1 MRFENVILSQD
12 RARARKRR
20 VCIGSLVE
28 DYQVVSIKDIA
39 ALAGVS
45 RGTVDRALNDR
56 GGVNREVA
64 ERIKRIAAEQG
75 YKTNRAA
82 LALAARKKPITIGV
96 IFPSEG
102 NAFYDDV
109 ISGLEAAEAEF
120 RDSGLSVILKTMRGY
135 SEDTQLALM
144 NELVKAGV
152 QAMVLAPINSRRITT
167 KVNAIV
173 KKGIP
178 VITANTDLEKSK
190 RLCYVGTDYEKSGR
204 IAAGL
209 LGLVSDRHPL
219 NTVIITGSIHVLGH
233 NQRILG
239 IHSAASQH
247 YPLIRILDI
256 CETYDDLERAYT
268 ITLEILQKYPE
279 LDAIYMTAGGVA
291 GACRAIVDSGRS
303 GKIRLLTHDN
313 TSESRPYLEAG
324 VISAT
329 ICQDP
334 FRQGYL
340 PVKLFFDYFLD
351 KQEPSQERI
360 YTQNDILIREN
371 L

>member
-1 MRFENVILSQD
+1 M
-12 RARARKRR
+12 
-20 VCIGSLVE
+20 
-28 DYQVVSIKDIA
+28 VSIKDIA

-56 GGVNREVA
+56 GGVNRVVA
-64 ERIKRIAAEQG
+64 DRIKKIAAEQG

-82 LALAARKKPITIGV
+82 LALAARKKPMTIGV

-102 NAFYDDV
+102 NAFYEDV
-109 ISGLEAAEAEF
+109 ITGLETAEAEF

-135 SEDTQLALM
+135 SEDAQLALM
-144 NELVKAGV
+144 DELVKEGV
-152 QAMVLAPINSRRITT
+152 QALVLAPINSRRITS
-167 KVNAIV
+167 KVNSIV

-209 LGLVSDRHPL
+209 LGLVSDKDPL
-219 NTVIITGSIHVLGH
+219 NTVIITGSIQILGH
-233 NQRILG
+233 NQRIIG
-239 IHSAASQH
+239 IHEAARKH
-247 YPLIRILDI
+247 YPFIHILDI
-256 CETYDDLERAYT
+256 CETYDDIDRAYT
-268 ITLEILQKYPE
+268 VTQEILQKYPE

-291 GACRAIVDSGRS
+291 GACRAVVDSGRS
-303 GKIRLLTHDN
+303 GVVRLLTHDN

-340 PVKLFFDYFLD
+340 PVKILFDYFLD
-351 KQEPSQERI
+351 KQAPSQERV

>member
-1 MRFENVILSQD
+1 M
-12 RARARKRR
+12 
-20 VCIGSLVE
+20 E
-28 DYQVVSIKDIA
+28 DLQVVSIKDIA

-120 RDSGLSVILKTMRGY
+120 RDSGLSVLLKTMRGY
-135 SEDTQLALM
+135 SEDVQIALM
-144 NELVKAGV
+144 DELLQEGV
-152 QAMVLAPINSRRITT
+152 QALVIATINSKRITA
-167 KVNAIV
+167 KVNALV

-209 LGLVSDRHPL
+209 LGLVSDTYPL
-219 NTVIITGSIHVLGH
+219 NTVIITGSIQVLGH
-233 NQRILG
+233 NQRISG
-239 IHSAASQH
+239 IHAAARQN
-247 YPLIRILDI
+247 YPFIQILDI
-256 CETYDDLERAYT
+256 YETYDDLERAYSVT
-268 ITLEILQKYPE
+268 QEILQKYPQ

-291 GACRAIVDSGRS
+291 GACRAIVDAGMS

-334 FRQGYL
+334 YRQGYL
-340 PVKLFFDYFLD
+340 PVKLLFDYFLD
-351 KQEPSQERI
+351 KQAPSQERM

>member
-1 MRFENVILSQD
+1 M
-12 RARARKRR
+12 
-20 VCIGSLVE
+20 
-28 DYQVVSIKDIA
+28 
-39 ALAGVS
+39 
-45 RGTVDRALNDR
+45 
-56 GGVNREVA
+56 
-64 ERIKRIAAEQG
+64 
-75 YKTNRAA
+75 
-82 LALAARKKPITIGV
+82 TIGV

-102 NAFYDDV
+102 NAFYKDV

-120 RDSGLSVILKTMRGY
+120 RDSGLSVTLKTMRGY
-135 SEDTQLALM
+135 SEDTQIALLD
-144 NELVKAGV
+144 ELVKDGV
-152 QAMVLAPINSRRITT
+152 QALVLAPINSRSITT

-209 LGLVSDRHPL
+209 LGLVSDKDPL
-219 NTVIITGSIHVLGH
+219 NTVVITGSIHILGH
-233 NQRILG
+233 NQRIHG
-239 IHSAASQH
+239 IHAAAREH
-247 YPLIRILDI
+247 YPFIQILDI
-256 CETYDDLERAYT
+256 CETFDDLGRAYT
-268 ITLEILQKYPE
+268 ITSEILEKYPD
-279 LDAIYMTAGGVA
+279 LDAVYMTAGGVA
-291 GACRAIVDSGRS
+291 GACRAIVDAGKAGR
-303 GKIRLLTHDN
+303 IRLLTHDN

-334 FRQGYL
+334 FQQGYL
-340 PVKLFFDYFLD
+340 PIKLFFDYFLD
-351 KQEPSQERI
+351 KKAPSQERI

>member
-1 MRFENVILSQD
+1 M
-12 RARARKRR
+12 
-20 VCIGSLVE
+20 
-28 DYQVVSIKDIA
+28 VSIKDIA

-64 ERIKRIAAEQG
+64 ERIRKIAAEQG

-82 LALAARKKPITIGV
+82 LALAARKKPLTIGI

-109 ISGLEAAEAEF
+109 VRGLDAAAAEF
-120 RDSGLSVILKTMRGY
+120 RDSGLTALRRSMRGY
-135 SEDTQLALM
+135 SEEAYLAVIDELM
-144 NELVKAGV
+144 AVGI
-152 QAMVLAPINSRRITT
+152 QALVLAPINSKLITRR
-167 KVNAIV
+167 VNQLV

-178 VITANTDLEKSK
+178 VITANTDLEKSR

-209 LGLVSDRHPL
+209 LGLFSDKAPL
-219 NTVIITGSIHVLGH
+219 HTVVLTGSIQVLGH
-233 NQRILG
+233 NQRISGLNA
-239 IHSAASQH
+239 SARQD
-247 YPLIRILDI
+247 YPFIRILDVF
-256 CETYDDLERAYT
+256 ETFDDTERAYKVT
-268 ITLEILQKYPE
+268 RDVLDKYPD

-291 GACRAIVDSGRS
+291 GTCKAIVDAGRTRRV
-303 GKIRLLTHDN
+303 RLITHDN

-334 FRQGYL
+334 YRQGYL
-340 PVKLFFDYFLD
+340 PVKLLFDYFLD
-351 KQEPSQERI
+351 KQEPSQEMM